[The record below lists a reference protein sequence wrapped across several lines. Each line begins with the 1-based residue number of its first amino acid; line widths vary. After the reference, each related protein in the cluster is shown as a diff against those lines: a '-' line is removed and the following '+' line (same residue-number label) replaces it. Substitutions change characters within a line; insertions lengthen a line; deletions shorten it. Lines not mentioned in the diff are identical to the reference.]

1 MSTVTGTVSPAA
13 ANPLTAGRLPTWST
27 WAALLVSLVA
37 GMLLTGVL
45 GDVNPALGLAVGA
58 VIFLAVMHVWS
69 LIVEGSRKAT
79 DRFAKHLVAAAFLLA
94 LIPLVWVLYSVLAK
108 GLDRLDPTYTTTTT
122 STRPASSWSRS
133 SRRS

>member
-79 DRFAKHLVAAAFLLA
+79 DRFAKATAF
-94 LIPLVWVLYSVLAK
+94 V
-108 GLDRLDPTYTTTTT
+108 
-122 STRPASSWSRS
+122 
-133 SRRS
+133 